1 MKRLL
6 ILKKSDSKEY
16 RNSHKMCCMPWL
28 EQITDIKTARRMTL
42 LLGMRVYLTS
52 LEDFRIKVIK
62 FVIGKNVRLEEV
74 LTLIYGV
81 L

>member
-1 MKRLL
+1 
-6 ILKKSDSKEY
+6 
-16 RNSHKMCCMPWL
+16 MPWL